1 MNSPYS
7 SQAAPL
13 VLQVIYRPG
22 NRYAKAGVM
31 RLDLRPIVLIQQEL
45 ALDDDV
51 ADPGEILWMQALDA
65 VNQRFGGGAV
75 AMADAELAGV
85 SRGHRMKQERPTL
98 G

>member
-1 MNSPYS
+1 
-7 SQAAPL
+7 
-13 VLQVIYRPG
+13 
-22 NRYAKAGVM
+22 M

-51 ADPGEILWMQALDA
+51 ADRGEILWMQALNA

-85 SRGHRMKQERPTL
+85 SRRYRMEQERRTL